1 MARKRKVNV
10 GKLIA
15 PRRARG
21 VQYQQK
27 TSEAVMEFMQLDFES
42 QVRAYNRSVE
52 AANKAIYRLKK
63 SGADVSAFTDLA
75 DARELLTHEGRFRK
89 FGKDTI
95 NKYKE
100 ASEAAQ
106 HKAEDYLLKDFEKLK
121 TITEG
126 IGKKEYQKRVAEKE
140 ELETALGLDEPLT
153 WEQFGATKALTE
165 EIESPAYYAILL
177 YAEEVGYIPDLTAEN
192 QPALKKSEYMGFLKK
207 VNKWMADEYGTVP
220 VNAVKSLEDL
230 KRLEAQVL
238 IDRPKYMTKKYE
250 DTERKARKRTGS
262 RKLGL

>member
-1 MARKRKVNV
+1 MARKKINV
-10 GKLIA
+10 GSLIA

-21 VQYQQK
+21 MEFQRK
-27 TSEAVMEFMQLDFES
+27 TSEAVLEFMQLDFES
-42 QVRAYNRSVE
+42 QVKAYNRSVE

-63 SGADVSAFTDLA
+63 SGADVSAFTDII
-75 DARELLTHEGRFRK
+75 DARELMTPEGRFRK
-89 FGKDTI
+89 FGKETI
-95 NKYKE
+95 DKYQK
-100 ASEAAQ
+100 ATEAAQ
-106 HKAEDYLLKDFEKLK
+106 NRAEDYLLKDFEKLK
-121 TITEG
+121 TVTEG
-126 IGKKEYQKRVAEKE
+126 VGKTEYKKRVEEKKQ
-140 ELETALGLDEPLT
+140 LEAALNLDEPLT

-177 YAEEVGYIPDLTAEN
+177 YAEEVGYIPDLSAES

-220 VNAVKSLEDL
+220 TNAVKSLEDL

-238 IDRPKYMTKKYE
+238 IERPRYMSKKYE
-250 DTERKARKRTGS
+250 DTERKSRKRTGS